1 MSTAPGIGVRDGND
15 PPADVDRR
23 PQRRSPRFVVRAVQF
38 GLDKAEIRTVDA
50 EQESSHTSA
59 GLHNAR
65 NQETRYSLTYPT
77 GSIRPA
83 ETFRY
88 PPC

>member
-23 PQRRSPRFVVRAVQF
+23 PQRRNPRFAVRAVQF

-50 EQESSHTSA
+50 EQESRRAWA

-65 NQETRYSLTYPT
+65 IQE
-77 GSIRPA
+77 
-83 ETFRY
+83 
-88 PPC
+88 PPLLPHIPYW